1 MKNHKFQQLRVQVP
15 APGSSVRFLAQT
27 DKQYARIRGIFVSLP
42 EDRVLAGASLGLRVN
57 NQEVFDDAHEV
68 RLLTCGQ
75 QVPPNDRFFFFEEHL
90 EAAGSSIEGRFTD
103 PPPIFSPLV
112 QAMASDG
119 GGTGTDTGTD
129 TGSGYET
136 VLYLWLTNDP
146 LPDCG

>member
-27 DKQYARIRGIFVSLP
+27 DKQYARIRGLFVSLP
-42 EDRVLAGASLGLRVN
+42 EERVLAGASLGLRVN

-75 QVPPNDRFFFFEEHL
+75 QVPPNERFFFFEEVL
-90 EAAGSSIEGRFTD
+90 EAAGSSIEGRLSD
-103 PPPIFSPLV
+103 PVPLAAPF

-119 GGTGTDTGTD
+119 GDSGGGDSGGAT
-129 TGSGYET
+129 GYEAI
-136 VLYLWLTNDP
+136 VYLWLTNDP
-146 LPDCG
+146 LAECL

>member
-27 DKQYARIRGIFVSLP
+27 DKQYARIRGLFVSLP
-42 EDRVLAGASLGLRVN
+42 EERVLAGASLGLRVN

-75 QVPPNDRFFFFEEHL
+75 QVPPNERFFFFEEVL
-90 EAAGSSIEGRFTD
+90 EAAGSSIEGRLSD
-103 PPPIFSPLV
+103 PVPLAAPF

-119 GGTGTDTGTD
+119 GGDSGGAT
-129 TGSGYET
+129 GYEAI
-136 VLYLWLTNDP
+136 VYLWLTNDP
-146 LPDCG
+146 LAECL